1 MRIRLSARRRLAL
14 LVLLSLL
21 LAAVVGLDAGF
32 DAYAVPTGSMEPL
45 LHGDRSTGDRVLVRR
60 IGGLG
65 PTLRRFDLAVFR
77 SPDGVHCVKRLGGR
91 PNERV
96 QILEGDLY
104 AESALLRKGRGDREA
119 VLVTVFDSDRDPDAG
134 FWEPAGGAWRAEGG
148 ARIFDAT
155 DAAGSPA
162 VVRYGAPV
170 RDDYLDPD
178 GRRVA
183 GRLAVS
189 DLVLEADFTPLSDG
203 GELRIELAGKG
214 DRFLFAL
221 ERRADRSLARVTRNG
236 PKGEEVLVRGETA
249 AVTTGVP
256 VRLEAVN
263 VDQRLE
269 FRVDGKDVLP
279 PHDYDRPIAGLPLG
293 GPGSLGDGGEA
304 TAGGAALGGLGLRA
318 RVGRIRLRRDLHYE
332 ARGRFAVE
340 RPLDLGPHQYFF
352 LGDNSAESLDC
363 REWGPVEGR
372 ALLGRPVFIY
382 WPPRRMRWL

>member
-1 MRIRLSARRRLAL
+1 LRIRLSARRRLAL
-14 LVLLSLL
+14 LVLLALL
-21 LAAVVGLDAGF
+21 LAAVIGLDAGF

-45 LHGDRSTGDRVLVRR
+45 LHGDRSTGDRVLVRSL
-60 IGGLG
+60 GGLG

-77 SPDGVHCVKRLGGR
+77 SPDGVHCVKRVAGR

-104 AESALLRKGRGDREA
+104 VESALLRKDRGEREA
-119 VLVTVFDSDRDPDAG
+119 VLVTIFDPDRDPGAG

-148 ARIFDAT
+148 ARVFDAT

-162 VVRYGAPV
+162 LLRYGAPV

-189 DLVLEADFTPLSDG
+189 DLSLEALLTPLTEG
-203 GELRIELAGKG
+203 GELRIELSGRG

-221 ERRADRSLARVTRNG
+221 ERRGDRGLARIARRS
-236 PKGEEVLVRGETA
+236 PKGEEVLLRGETA
-249 AVTTGVP
+249 ALPTGVP

-263 VDQRLE
+263 VDQRLA
-269 FRVDGKDVLP
+269 FLVDGREILP
-279 PHDYDRPIAGLPLG
+279 PFDYDRPATGLPPG
-293 GPGSLGDGGEA
+293 GAAGPADGGE
-304 TAGGAALGGLGLRA
+304 TSGGGAALGGLGLRA
-318 RVGRIRLRRDLHYE
+318 RLGRVRLRRDLHYE
-332 ARGRFAVE
+332 ARGRYGVE
-340 RPLDLGPHQYFF
+340 RPVDLGPDEYFF
-352 LGDNSAESLDC
+352 LGDNSGESLDC

-372 ALLGRPVFIY
+372 ALLGTPVFIY
-382 WPPRRMRWL
+382 WPPRRIRGL